1 MMKLLSDEELFSRY
15 KATGNND
22 CFTTIYNR
30 RVERV
35 RHYLMRL
42 MPASAGAIHH
52 SYIDDLI
59 QRVFTD
65 LIGHVGF
72 KKSTLLNYLLER
84 AKWHCLDLRRH
95 LTAKKRATAMP
106 EVEISET
113 DSITTVTPFD
123 DLCAKETREALQ
135 DMIDRLPEVE
145 RNIINLYLGGTNK
158 SKIAK
163 ALGISPRTFL
173 THYNFAVRLLK
184 IMAHGRDLAVA

>member
-1 MMKLLSDEELFSRY
+1 MKQLPDEELFDRY
-15 KATGNND
+15 RTTGNEE

-42 MPASAGAIHH
+42 MPESAGCIHS

-113 DSITTVTPFD
+113 DSITTITPFD
-123 DLCAKETREALQ
+123 DLCAKETRESLQ
-135 DMIDRLPEVE
+135 DMIDRLPELE
-145 RNIINLYLGGTNK
+145 QNIIRLYLDGVNK
-158 SKIAK
+158 SNIAK

-173 THYNFAVRLLK
+173 THYNFALRLLK
-184 IMAHGRDLAVA
+184 IMAHGKELAVV

>member
-1 MMKLLSDEELFSRY
+1 MQQLSDEELFSLY
-15 KATGNND
+15 KTTRISEH
-22 CFTTIYNR
+22 FTTIYKR

-42 MPASAGAIHH
+42 MPASGGCIHN

-59 QRVFTD
+59 QLVFTD
-65 LIGHVGF
+65 LIGHDGF

-106 EVEISET
+106 EVEIRET

-135 DMIDRLPEVE
+135 DMIDRLPETE
-145 RNIINLYLGGTNK
+145 QTIIKMLLNGHNK

-163 ALGISPRTFL
+163 ALDISPRNFL
-173 THYNFAVRLLK
+173 THYNFALRLLK
-184 IMAHGRDLAVA
+184 IMAHGKELAVA

>member
-1 MMKLLSDEELFSRY
+1 MKQLPDEELFDRY
-15 KATGNND
+15 RTTGNEE
-22 CFTTIYNR
+22 CFTTIYKR

-42 MPASAGAIHH
+42 MHASGGCIHN

-106 EVEISET
+106 EVEICDT
-113 DSITTVTPFD
+113 DSITTITPFD
-123 DLCAKETREALQ
+123 DLCAKETRESLQ
-135 DMIDRLPEVE
+135 DMIDRLPELE
-145 RNIINLYLGGTNK
+145 QNIIRLYLDGVNK
-158 SKIAK
+158 SNIAK

-173 THYNFAVRLLK
+173 THYNFALRLLK
-184 IMAHGRDLAVA
+184 IMAHGKELAVV